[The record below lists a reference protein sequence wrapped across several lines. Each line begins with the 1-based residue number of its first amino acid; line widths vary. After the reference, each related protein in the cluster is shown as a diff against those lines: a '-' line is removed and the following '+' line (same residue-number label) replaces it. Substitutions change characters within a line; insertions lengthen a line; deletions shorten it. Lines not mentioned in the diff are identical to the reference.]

1 MTVSNGE
8 MLSHLKMISSGL
20 TEDGNCADELLFASQ
35 IELYAFDEDAYLA
48 AISSRVSAYCHDSI
62 CKLMDEAGFPCPD
75 LRHTLRKTSSRR
87 MKSLTE
93 GMLLEKLIYNFLY
106 VFV

>member
-1 MTVSNGE
+1 
-8 MLSHLKMISSGL
+8 MISSGL

-48 AISSRVSAYCHDSI
+48 AISSRVSDYCHDSI

-93 GMLLEKLIYNFLY
+93 GMLLEKLIHNFLY
-106 VFV
+106 GYV

>member
-1 MTVSNGE
+1 
-8 MLSHLKMISSGL
+8 MISSGL

-48 AISSRVSAYCHDSI
+48 AISSRVSDYCHDSI

-75 LRHTLRKTSSRR
+75 LRHTRSKR
-87 MKSLTE
+87 MRSLTE
-93 GMLLEKLIYNFLY
+93 SMLLEKLIHSFLY